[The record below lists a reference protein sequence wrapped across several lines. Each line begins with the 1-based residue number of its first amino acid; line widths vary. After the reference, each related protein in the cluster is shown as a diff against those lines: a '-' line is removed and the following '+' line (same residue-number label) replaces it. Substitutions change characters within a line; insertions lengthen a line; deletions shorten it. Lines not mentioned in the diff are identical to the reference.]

1 MKLSA
6 TDLFSLLGLL
16 RSPANRIAPFV
27 QTIVLFN
34 IPAFLR
40 THGRSDVVRAIRIIP
55 HILALL
61 PHASSLK
68 LWHSDLTRLP
78 EDLALQLF
86 HHFRSFSGTLHLEA
100 VHFHRFVDLANLVT
114 GCTLL
119 RHVSVNCV
127 LWAHPSPPTD
137 RLLLKQS
144 LRAASARWHIHDAGT
159 RYQDLFEWLKSQGSP
174 APVESMYYHAETP
187 NARSDLNNFLSCC
200 ASSLRH
206 LTVSF
211 PLSLKKSRFAE
222 IIDDYGD
229 TSDCINLR
237 SLRMKEV
244 MLVPTTTAS
253 RLLQSRISRIIA
265 DIPSPHLLE
274 SITLELHVSTAVS
287 VEKSLQEFDWNG
299 LTRFR
304 NLRRITLVVDPG
316 LSAEFQDAVVSIFL
330 EMVNIW
336 GFELSEMS
344 FSAFGSKNMFDKRWP
359 LRKERVILYQLAM
372 SICLAAECSA
382 TYSLSKYED
391 SQTNIER
398 LYAREHPDAQFGD
411 IAVHNNPVIAAAC
424 VTIVFA
430 VLVATLFG
438 ADFFFLLQFPRR
450 VYPTWYNVAKKFL
463 SVFITAG
470 VLAGALFS
478 TVVVAT
484 QEQYINGTAVTE
496 AESRRYE
503 EFFYRPPFVYKRWA
517 VNIAWVVLIWIG
529 WVATVGST
537 IIMWKAI
544 EHDKI
549 HGPGPTSDVPLEST
563 ESQRA
568 LGGSVIDGEKKTS
581 A

>member
-1 MKLSA
+1 
-6 TDLFSLLGLL
+6 
-16 RSPANRIAPFV
+16 
-27 QTIVLFN
+27 
-34 IPAFLR
+34 
-40 THGRSDVVRAIRIIP
+40 
-55 HILALL
+55 
-61 PHASSLK
+61 
-68 LWHSDLTRLP
+68 
-78 EDLALQLF
+78 
-86 HHFRSFSGTLHLEA
+86 
-100 VHFHRFVDLANLVT
+100 
-114 GCTLL
+114 
-119 RHVSVNCV
+119 
-127 LWAHPSPPTD
+127 
-137 RLLLKQS
+137 
-144 LRAASARWHIHDAGT
+144 
-159 RYQDLFEWLKSQGSP
+159 
-174 APVESMYYHAETP
+174 
-187 NARSDLNNFLSCC
+187 
-200 ASSLRH
+200 
-206 LTVSF
+206 
-211 PLSLKKSRFAE
+211 
-222 IIDDYGD
+222 
-229 TSDCINLR
+229 
-237 SLRMKEV
+237 
-244 MLVPTTTAS
+244 
-253 RLLQSRISRIIA
+253 
-265 DIPSPHLLE
+265 
-274 SITLELHVSTAVS
+274 
-287 VEKSLQEFDWNG
+287 
-299 LTRFR
+299 
-304 NLRRITLVVDPG
+304 
-316 LSAEFQDAVVSIFL
+316 
-330 EMVNIW
+330 MVKIW

-391 SQTNIER
+391 QQTNIER

-463 SVFITAG
+463 SLFITAG

-529 WVATVGST
+529 WVATVAST

-544 EHDKI
+544 EHDKT
-549 HGPGPTSDVPLEST
+549 HGTGPRSDIPLEST

-568 LGGSVIDGEKKTS
+568 LGGVIDSEKKAS

>member
-1 MKLSA
+1 MTDSKPPAEPRLPPEILDHIVDYLHGDAASLLNCGLCSRNLLRVSRYHLFHDLVMKLSA

-27 QTIVLFN
+27 QTIDLFN

-187 NARSDLNNFLSCC
+187 NARSDLNGFLSCC
-200 ASSLRH
+200 APSLRH

-211 PLSLKKSRFAE
+211 PLSLKKSRFAGRVVCFSRSVRGRNDWFTE

-229 TSDCINLR
+229 TSDCTNLR
-237 SLRMKEV
+237 SLRMKDV
-244 MLVPTTTAS
+244 MLVPATTAS

-274 SITLELHVSTAVS
+274 SITLELHVSTTVS
-287 VEKSLQEFDWNG
+287 VEKSLQEFDWNS

-304 NLRRITLVVDPG
+304 NLRRITLVVDPS
-316 LSAEFQDAVVSIFL
+316 LSAEFQDAVVSIFRGKL
-330 EMVNIW
+330 
-336 GFELSEMS
+336 
-344 FSAFGSKNMFDKRWP
+344 RP
-359 LRKERVILYQLAM
+359 LADVLTISPFNKV
-372 SICLAAECSA
+372 AEE
-382 TYSLSKYED
+382 YE
-391 SQTNIER
+391 
-398 LYAREHPDAQFGD
+398 
-411 IAVHNNPVIAAAC
+411 
-424 VTIVFA
+424 
-430 VLVATLFG
+430 
-438 ADFFFLLQFPRR
+438 
-450 VYPTWYNVAKKFL
+450 
-463 SVFITAG
+463 
-470 VLAGALFS
+470 
-478 TVVVAT
+478 
-484 QEQYINGTAVTE
+484 
-496 AESRRYE
+496 
-503 EFFYRPPFVYKRWA
+503 
-517 VNIAWVVLIWIG
+517 
-529 WVATVGST
+529 
-537 IIMWKAI
+537 
-544 EHDKI
+544 
-549 HGPGPTSDVPLEST
+549 
-563 ESQRA
+563 
-568 LGGSVIDGEKKTS
+568 
-581 A
+581 